1 MPEVLKPILEG
12 KLHYLRG
19 IVGQSWGAGPPLDS
33 KGAMILKRGRRAAA
47 LLRDHR
53 SPPGRPPRAP
63 NGSHVTATAVMPRHS
78 AEWIG
83 VPVYRE
89 MVVPGASPGTV

>member
-1 MPEVLKPILEG
+1 MLKPDLKSIPRKPQAINLSILG
-12 KLHYLRG
+12 FFPLRAILLFLRG
-19 IVGQSWGAGPPLDS
+19 AESQMNCPMPQS
-33 KGAMILKRGRRAAA
+33 I
-47 LLRDHR
+47 
-53 SPPGRPPRAP
+53 
-63 NGSHVTATAVMPRHS
+63 VTATAVMPRHS